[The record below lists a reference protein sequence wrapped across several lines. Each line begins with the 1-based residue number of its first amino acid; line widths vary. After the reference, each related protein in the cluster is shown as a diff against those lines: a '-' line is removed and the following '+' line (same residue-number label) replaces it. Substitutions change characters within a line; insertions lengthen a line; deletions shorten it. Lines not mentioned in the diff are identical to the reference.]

1 MRSQAAAFLTHV
13 MEDKNMLR
21 SQVREEIFKIL
32 FRYPFTSEGEMEE
45 QIAFSLEEL
54 AGKSEENIQY
64 IQNKVRAIIE
74 HTEQLDQTISEHC
87 EGWNLNRIG
96 KAEIAIMRIAVYEML
111 YEEESPQSV
120 AINEAVELTKRYCD
134 EEAKGFVNAVLG
146 KVAKAIEK

>member
-1 MRSQAAAFLTHV
+1 

-45 QIAFSLEEL
+45 QITFSLEEL

-64 IQNKVRAIIE
+64 IQNKVRAIVE
-74 HTEQLDQTISEHC
+74 HREQLDQTISEHC

-111 YEEESPQSV
+111 YEEEIPQSV